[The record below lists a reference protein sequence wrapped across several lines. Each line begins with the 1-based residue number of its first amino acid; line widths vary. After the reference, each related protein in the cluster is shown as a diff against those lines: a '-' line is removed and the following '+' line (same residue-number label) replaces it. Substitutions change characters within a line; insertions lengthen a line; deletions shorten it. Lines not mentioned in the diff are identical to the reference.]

1 MKLYKSLLIITL
13 LTFSAL
19 AFAQKS
25 SYHLSKNLLEAIE
38 NQSRTLSGLAGK
50 NYWQNHASYT
60 IHATLVPE
68 KNLVQ
73 GRAEITYFNESPDT
87 LSQIVFNLYQDIFKK
102 GNSRDWNMGADAV
115 NEGTVIQ
122 EIMFL
127 GKTFTE
133 KDKKWSRQ
141 GTKMMLPLEEKLNPK
156 ESLSLTIKWEVEI
169 SEKRPIRMGRYSDS
183 SFFVAYWYPQIAV
196 YDDIDG
202 WDRISYNGSV
212 EFYNDFNDYKL
223 TLKVPAGWG
232 VWSTGILRNAE
243 DIFQPEVVKR
253 LEAAKISDEVV
264 PILTQKDYNKG
275 VVFQKGETLTY
286 IFEAEAVPDIS
297 FAAAIGFNWDASSL
311 EVREGSK
318 QKVLI
323 SAVYPEKS
331 VSGSEVAIYARQSID
346 YMSRYEPGLAYP
358 YPQMTTFLN
367 GNRGGGM
374 ETPMMANNG
383 DPDIPAQAFGLTFH
397 EIAHSYMPF
406 YMGTNEKKYAWMD
419 EGWASIWPQVMVDSL
434 FPDYGYLE
442 RLVSGYSQNA
452 GYENDIPPMVP
463 NHLLASDYSSL
474 RMASYTRPALA
485 YAFLQDALGPA
496 VFKKALHHY
505 MVNWAGKH
513 PLPTDFF
520 ISMEAASGRDLS
532 WFFYPWF
539 YANAHPDLSL
549 QKITADNQIVIENI
563 GGLPLPVCIEVF
575 YEDETSQLIC
585 EPTSVWES
593 NNARYLIALSPD
605 KKIREVVLG
614 HELIPD
620 VNTNN
625 NHIILTD

>member
-1 MKLYKSLLIITL
+1 MF
-13 LTFSAL
+13 FSAP
-19 AFAQKS
+19 AFAQTS
-25 SYHLSKNLLEAIE
+25 GYHLSRNLVEAIE

-50 NYWQNHASYT
+50 NYWQNHANYN
-60 IHATLVPE
+60 IHAALLPD

-73 GRAEITYFNESPDT
+73 GRAEISYYNESPDT
-87 LSQIVFNLYQDIFKK
+87 LTQIVFNLYQDIFKK
-102 GNSRDWNMGADAV
+102 GNSRDWNMGVEAV
-115 NEGTVIQ
+115 NEGTVI
-122 EIMFL
+122 EEVTL
-127 GKTFTE
+127 YGKTFTE
-133 KDKKWSRQ
+133 KDKKWTRQ
-141 GTKMMLPLEEKLNPK
+141 GTKMILPLEEKLNPK
-156 ESLSLTIKWEVEI
+156 ESISLTIKWEVEI

-212 EFYNDFNDYKL
+212 EFYNDFSDYKL

-232 VWSTGILRNAE
+232 VWASGILQNAE
-243 DIFQPEVVKR
+243 EVYQPKIVER
-253 LEAAKISDEVV
+253 WEAAKISDEVV
-264 PILTQKDYNKG
+264 HIISQNDYNIG
-275 VVFQKGETLTY
+275 VVFQKGETQTY
-286 IFEAEAVPDIS
+286 VFESEAVPDIS

-311 EVREGSK
+311 QVREGSK

-331 VSGSEVAIYARQSID
+331 VSGGDVALYARQSID

-374 ETPMMANNG
+374 ESPMMANNG
-383 DPDIPAQAFGLTFH
+383 DPADPAQAFGLTFH

-419 EGWASIWPQVMVDSL
+419 EGWASMWPQVMVDSL

-442 RLVSGYSQNA
+442 RLVSGYSQVA

-463 NHLLASDYSSL
+463 NHLLATDYSSL
-474 RMASYTRPALA
+474 RIASYTRPALA
-485 YAFLQDALGPA
+485 YAFLQDAMGA
-496 VFKKALHHY
+496 ADFKKALHYY

-520 ISMEAASGRDLS
+520 SSMEAVSGKDLS
-532 WFFYPWF
+532 WFFHPWF
-539 YANAHPDLSL
+539 YENAHPDLSL
-549 QKITADNQIVIENI
+549 KKITADNQIVIENL

-575 YEDETSQLIC
+575 YEDETSQLVC
-585 EPTSVWES
+585 EPTSVWENKS
-593 NNARYLIALSPD
+593 DRFLIALDPN
-605 KKIREVVLG
+605 KTIKVVVLG
-614 HELIPD
+614 NELIPD
-620 VNTNN
+620 VNIKNN
-625 NHIILTD
+625 RISLEDR

>member
-1 MKLYKSLLIITL
+1 MIVSVP
-13 LTFSAL
+13 AL
-19 AFAQKS
+19 AQHKD
-25 SYHLSKNLLEAIE
+25 YHLTRNLVEAIE

-50 NYWQNHASYT
+50 NYWQNHAKYT

-73 GRAEITYFNESPDT
+73 GRAEITYYNDSPDT
-87 LSQIVFNLYQDIFKK
+87 LTQIVFNLYQDIFKK
-102 GNSRDWNMGADAV
+102 GNSRDWNIGIDAV

-122 EIMFL
+122 ELTI
-127 GKTFTE
+127 GGETFTE
-133 KDKKWSRQ
+133 KDKKWTRQ
-141 GTKMMLPLEEKLNPK
+141 GTKMIMPLEERLKPK
-156 ESLSLTIKWEVEI
+156 ESLTLSVKWEVEI

-212 EFYNDFNDYKL
+212 EFYNDINDYKL
-223 TLKVPAGWG
+223 TLKAPAGWG
-232 VWSTGILRNAE
+232 VWATGMLRNAE
-243 DIFQPEVVKR
+243 EVYQPHIVEK

-264 PILTQKDYNKG
+264 SIISQKDYNKG
-275 VVFQKGETLTY
+275 VVFEKGEALTY
-286 IFEAEAVPDIS
+286 VFEAEDVPDIS

-311 EVREGSK
+311 QVPEGSK

-331 VSGSEVAIYARQSID
+331 VSGSEVAQYARQSID
-346 YMSRYEPGLAYP
+346 YMSRYEPGLAFP

-367 GNRGGGM
+367 GRRGGGM
-374 ETPMMANNG
+374 ESPMMANNG
-383 DPDIPAQAFGLTFH
+383 DPAVPAQAFGLTFH

-442 RLVSGYSQNA
+442 RLVSGYSA
-452 GYENDIPPMVP
+452 ITGYENDIPPMVL
-463 NHLLASDYSSL
+463 NHLLATDYSSL
-474 RMASYTRPALA
+474 RIASYTRPALA
-485 YAFLQDALGPA
+485 YAFLQDALGAA
-496 VFKKALHHY
+496 VFKKALHNY

-520 ISMEAASGRDLS
+520 SSMEAASARDLS
-532 WFFYPWF
+532 WFFSPWF
-539 YANAHPDLSL
+539 YENAYPDLSL
-549 QKITADNQIVIENI
+549 KKITEDNQIVIENL

-575 YEDETSQLIC
+575 YDDRTSQLIC
-585 EPTSVWES
+585 ESTSVWES
-593 NNARYLIALSPD
+593 NSEAFLIALDPG
-605 KKIREVVLG
+605 KKIKEVVLG

-620 VNTNN
+620 INIKNN
-625 NHIILTD
+625 RIILQD